1 MSFLKFLFQLALT
14 ILSGV
19 ALVLVVVMS
28 GLAMASFSG
37 SLETFVLLFIFG
49 AFASLIPISRAANWL
64 DARRARARSS

>member
-28 GLAMASFSG
+28 GLAMASFSF
-37 SLETFVLLFIFG
+37 SLESFVLLFIFG
-49 AFASLIPISRAANWL
+49 AFASLIPISSAANWL
-64 DARRARARSS
+64 DARRARAHES